1 MAQKYH
7 RKNHCKYMIK
17 LHMIFVVKYRKP
29 LLAGDLGED
38 IKQIMFDISKKE
50 DSNFSVDT
58 MEVDK
63 DHLHMLLDIE
73 PTVSAVSIVNRLKSM
88 STHRIWELRKNEL
101 KKDFWKEQTFWS
113 DGYFVCSTGD
123 ACMETIRKYIEEQ
136 G

>member
-1 MAQKYH
+1 MATEYH

-29 LLAGDLGED
+29 LLVGDLGED

-50 DSNFSVDT
+50 DSKFSVNT
-58 MEVDK
+58 MEVDR

-73 PTVSAVSIVNRLKSM
+73 PTISAVSIVNRLKFM
-88 STHRIWELRKNEL
+88 STHRIWELRKDEL

-123 ACMETIRKYIEEQ
+123 ACLETIKKYIEEQ